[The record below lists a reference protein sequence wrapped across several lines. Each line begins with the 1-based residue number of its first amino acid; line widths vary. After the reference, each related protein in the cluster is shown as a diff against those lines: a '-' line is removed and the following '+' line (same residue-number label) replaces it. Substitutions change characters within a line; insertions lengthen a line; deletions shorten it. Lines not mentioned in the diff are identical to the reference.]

1 MTTTSDF
8 APEASLASPAKRLI
22 AFILDVILVWG
33 MVIAIS
39 SFGVGFFAFGG
50 LLLFVDLIYRISTI
64 STASAT
70 WGMRILG
77 IELRDRTGNKFD
89 TTAATLHTF
98 AFYIVLA
105 SVIIQVASAL
115 MMLGSQRRQGLHDM
129 LLGSVMVN
137 ADNDEV

>member
-50 LLLFVDLIYRISTI
+50 LLLFVDLIYRI